1 MDTHFPCPYKSRVGV
16 SDFSQA
22 LGGIIFGITKL
33 ISMRKSIKA
42 TLQVILLTTL
52 TAVLHAQQ
60 GGKALTG
67 TTTDSVSRHDTMQV
81 RSLKAVTVVG
91 AKPFLTMEA
100 DKIVMN
106 VAESPVAAGNSV
118 WNLLQRA
125 PGVTE
130 QNNELL
136 YRGKNVTILINGRP
150 SSLKG
155 EDLNNM
161 LNNMQAG
168 QIEKIELIANPSA
181 RYDAEGGAVINIK
194 LAKDKNFGTNG
205 SFSAGLGAGRYTQY
219 NSSLNLNNRHKKT
232 NLSGSYNFQ
241 HSTTYQHNRS
251 QRQLPVDKIDEN
263 EYERRTRNNHAYQLA
278 FDYDINKQ
286 NTLGIQVKGY
296 VNVRDSKIENTSV
309 YDHAHAASDSFSK
322 VFTNGYTRYSSP
334 SLNVFY
340 KTILDKKGQEL
351 TINGDYFSYQRI
363 WRNDLATRFY
373 EAPYSEYAAPYLLK
387 SNSPSDI
394 NVAAASLDYVYPRK
408 NGKWEMGLKTTL
420 SKTDNDTRWLFQD
433 STTWSIDN
441 GKTNHFLFKEQIN
454 AAYVSYSRLFKN
466 KYSLQ
471 AGLRAEYTLTEGN
484 SVSTKQEN
492 QNDYANLFPNI
503 SLAYMPSP
511 ATSWSMAYRKSIN
524 RFGFNY
530 VNPAIIYQSQY
541 AYSEGNPYLQPQINH
556 YLELSHIYKYQL
568 ITAVGYMYSV
578 KALAPVYHSS
588 GNLLVSS
595 YDNLGTYNMATLTT
609 TLNKAIQKWWT
620 TVTTLG
626 GFYINVNLQGQSP
639 GSSKNRGFST
649 YFSSNNTF
657 RLPGKFTAELTALY
671 RGAVAS
677 GIYKVNPYF
686 NLNTGI
692 SKLLWEGKG
701 TLAMN
706 ITDVF
711 NTRQFTNQVENYQG
725 VNGTFINKAESRF
738 VNLLLTVRFGNNNVK
753 AVKNR
758 KTGLEEEKART
769 GAN

>member
-1 MDTHFPCPYKSRVGV
+1 
-16 SDFSQA
+16 
-22 LGGIIFGITKL
+22 
-33 ISMRKSIKA
+33 MRRSIKA
-42 TLQVILLTTL
+42 TLPVIFLTTL
-52 TAVLHAQQ
+52 TVVLHAQQ
-60 GGKALTG
+60 GSKAFTG
-67 TTTDSVSRHDTMQV
+67 TITDSVSKQHDTTQV
-81 RSLKAVTVVG
+81 RSLKTVTVLG
-91 AKPFLTMEA
+91 AKPFLTIEA

-106 VAESPVAAGNSV
+106 VSESPVAAGNSA

-136 YRGKNVTILINGRP
+136 FRGKNVNVFINGRP
-150 SSLKG
+150 SQLKG
-155 EDLNNM
+155 EDLSNM

-168 QIEKIELIANPSA
+168 QIEKIELMANPSA
-181 RYDAEGGAVINIK
+181 RYDAEGGAIINIK
-194 LAKDKNFGTNG
+194 LARDKNFGTNG
-205 SFSAGLGAGRYTQY
+205 SYTAGIGSGRYGQY
-219 NSSLNLNNRHKKT
+219 SSSMSFNNRNKKT
-232 NLSGSYNFQ
+232 YLSGSYN
-241 HSTTYQHNRS
+241 YQHARVYQQNRS

-278 FDYDINKQ
+278 FDYDIDKQ
-286 NTLGIQVKGY
+286 NTLGIQIKGY
-296 VNVRDSKIENTSV
+296 VNFRDSKIENTSV
-309 YDHAHAASDSFSK
+309 YDHTYAAGDSNSK
-322 VFTNGYTRYSSP
+322 VFTSGYTRYSSP
-334 SLNVFY
+334 SVNVFY
-340 KTILDKKGQEL
+340 KAILDKKGQEL
-351 TINGDYFSYQRI
+351 TINGDYFSYQKI
-363 WRNDLATRFY
+363 WRNELSTRFY
-373 EAPYSEYAAPYLLK
+373 DAAGSEYAAPYLLK

-408 NGKWEMGLKTTL
+408 SGKWEMGLKTTL
-420 SKTDNDTRWLFQD
+420 SKTDNDTRWLFMD
-433 STTWSIDN
+433 STSWSIDN
-441 GKTNHFLFKEQIN
+441 NKTNHFLFKEQIN

-471 AGLRAEYTLTEGN
+471 AGLRAEYTSTEGN
-484 SVSTKQEN
+484 SVSTKQVN

-511 ATSWSMAYRKSIN
+511 ANSWSIAYRKSIN

-541 AYSEGNPYLQPQINH
+541 AYSEGNPYLRPQINH
-556 YLELSHIYKYQL
+556 SIDLSYSYKHL
-568 ITAVGYMYSV
+568 IITAISYMHSV
-578 KALAPVYHSS
+578 KALAPVYRSS

-595 YDNLGTYNMATLTT
+595 YDNLGIYNVATLTT
-609 TLNKAIQKWWT
+609 TLNKTIQKWWT
-620 TVTTLG
+620 TVTTFG
-626 GFYINVNLQGQSP
+626 GFYIDVDLQGQSS
-639 GSSKNRGFST
+639 GAEKNRGFST

-692 SKLLWEGKG
+692 SKMLWEGKG

-706 ITDVF
+706 VTDVF
-711 NTRQFTNQVENYQG
+711 NTREFTNQVENYQG

-738 VNLLLTVRFGNNNVK
+738 VNLLLTVRFGNKNVK
-753 AVKNR
+753 AAKSR
-758 KTGLEEEKART
+758 KTGVEDEKART